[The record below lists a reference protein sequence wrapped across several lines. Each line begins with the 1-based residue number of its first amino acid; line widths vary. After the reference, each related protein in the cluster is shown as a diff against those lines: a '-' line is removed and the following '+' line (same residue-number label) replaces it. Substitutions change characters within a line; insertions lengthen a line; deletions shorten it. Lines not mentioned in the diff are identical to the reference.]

1 MGSIPPLIL
10 PYSFSITVGKF
21 YYLDRY
27 GSCFHIINLLFFQ
40 ELERAVYYYVFQ
52 TTHLLVKSMSSVVN
66 PESDPPCQ
74 IKPKIINVVFCCFS
88 RSAKLAA

>member
-52 TTHLLVKSMSSVVN
+52 TTHLLVS
-66 PESDPPCQ
+66 C
-74 IKPKIINVVFCCFS
+74 IIGNSTTWVF
-88 RSAKLAA
+88 L